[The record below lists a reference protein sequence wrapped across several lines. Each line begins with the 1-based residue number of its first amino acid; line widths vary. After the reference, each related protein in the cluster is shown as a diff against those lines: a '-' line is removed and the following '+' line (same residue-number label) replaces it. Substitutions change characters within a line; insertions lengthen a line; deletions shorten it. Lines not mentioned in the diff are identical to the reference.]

1 MSEAYIQVAPDNSGA
16 KVRTERLTVSGNAV
30 DHQVMIPASSDGT
43 LLGLAGTSA
52 QTSVSAATSSTSL
65 LSANAARYGATVYND
80 STAICYL
87 LLGSGTASTTNYTVQ
102 LGAGGYYE
110 VPFGYT
116 GAIKAIWA
124 AANGAARVSEFSA

>member
-1 MSEAYIQVAPDNSGA
+1 MAESFIQVQPDSSGA
-16 KVRTERLTVSGNAV
+16 KVRTERLTVGANSV

-43 LLGLAGTSA
+43 LLGLASTS
-52 QTSVSAATSSTSL
+52 SVSSVAGATSSTPILAS
-65 LSANAARYGATVYND
+65 NAARLGATIYND

-87 LLGSGTASTTNYTVQ
+87 LLNSGTASTTNYTVQ
-102 LGAGGYYE
+102 LAAGAYYE

-124 AANGAARVSEFSA
+124 SATGNARVAEFTA

>member
-1 MSEAYIQVAPDNSGA
+1 
-16 KVRTERLTVSGNAV
+16 VRTERLTVSGNAV

-52 QTSVSAATSSTSL
+52 ITSVSAATSSTSL
-65 LSANAARYGATVYND
+65 LSANAARLGATVYND

-87 LLGSGTASTTNYTVQ
+87 LLNSGTASTTNYTVQ

-124 AANGAARVSEFSA
+124 SATGSARIMEFTA